1 MKIRYALGAA
11 AIALA
16 MGTAQANDTSKRV
29 YTIPST
35 PVTGDSAVHSGGR
48 TLDDTALAD
57 RIAAAFAAD
66 RTLSKTAGFVATVSA
81 KDGRVSLSGN
91 AKTAEQA
98 AKAEKIASDIAGR
111 ANVSGTI
118 DISGG

>member
-35 PVTGDSAVHSGGR
+35 PVTSDSAIHSGAR
-48 TLDDTALAD
+48 NLDDAALAD

-66 RTLSKTAGFVATVSA
+66 RTLSKTAGFIATVSA